1 MKCTASVAVTVFA
14 TISLALPALAQ
25 PAPPPQTS
33 RVETSYVEPK
43 DPDFRPIHERLKQRR
58 VLEQLQQF
66 LAPLRLP
73 ATLKVSIEQCGAPFV
88 PYRPGEPVRICYE
101 YIEDIERLA
110 PGGAVFMGSS
120 WITTRDDA
128 LVGAV
133 VLTVLHEVAH
143 AIFDM
148 LQIPVWGRE
157 SDAADKVS
165 AFIMLQFGKE
175 VAWRTITGVAWFLNQ
190 STSTRVNF
198 SDVRSAA
205 AARFY
210 NILCVA
216 YGSDTK
222 TFGFLSPKSAGPTV
236 YLPPGRAETC
246 EYEHEQLRM
255 SFNQTIAPHIDPD
268 LLKKVQATEWL
279 K

>member
-1 MKCTASVAVTVFA
+1 MKCTACAAILVSAA
-14 TISLALPALAQ
+14 ISLAVPAFAQ
-25 PAPPPQTS
+25 QGPSLQNS

-43 DPDFRPIHERLKQRR
+43 DPDFRPILDRLKQRR

-101 YIEDIERLA
+101 YIKDIERLA
-110 PGGAVFMGSS
+110 PGGAVFLGSS

-198 SDVRSAA
+198 SDARSAA

-222 TFGFLSPKSAGPTV
+222 TFGFLSPKAAGSTV
-236 YLPPGRAETC
+236 YLPPGRAEYC
-246 EYEHEQLRM
+246 PYEYEQLKM
-255 SFNQTIAPHIDPD
+255 SFTKTIAPHIDPD